1 MKRMVAKKIP
11 SIRYGTVIEV
21 NTPIRFYW
29 DKEGKFDGVEVTV
42 PKGTSSYQK
51 RLLLETIG
59 ISQIMVEMFEDINRG
74 MDRERTPIPKSILKA
89 FGEDDD
95 RETA

>member
-1 MKRMVAKKIP
+1 MKKMVARKIP
-11 SIRYGTVIEV
+11 SNRYGTVIEV

-29 DKEGKFDGVEVTV
+29 DKEGKFDGVDVTV

-59 ISQIMVEMFEDINRG
+59 ISQIMVEMFDDINRE
-74 MDRERTPIPKSILKA
+74 MDEERTPMPRSILKA
-89 FGEDDD
+89 FGEDD
-95 RETA
+95 ELKPA